1 MVKALVIINCIIL
14 AIGNCGGPLIM
25 RLYFNNGG
33 KRIWF
38 STFLETAG
46 FPVIF
51 IPLLFSYITRRRS
64 NNVGDSTSFFLI
76 KPRLLIAAVIVG
88 ILSGFDN
95 YLYAYGIAYLPVSTA
110 ALIIAS
116 QLAFIAIFS
125 FFMVKHKFTPFTINA
140 VVLLTVGA
148 AVLGMHTETDK
159 PVHETHKQYITGFLI
174 TVAAAVMYAFILP
187 LVELAYQK
195 AKQTMSYTLVLEF
208 QLILCLLASIVSVIG
223 MFIAGD
229 FKALP
234 KEAREFKL
242 GEALFYVV
250 AVFSAIIWQGFF
262 LGAIGLIFSTS
273 SLVSGIM
280 ISVLLP
286 ITEVL
291 AVIFYHEK
299 FQAEKGLSLALS
311 LWGFVS
317 YFYGEIKSGEDKR
330 RIQQEE
336 SQETEQSS
344 LSRPISEC

>member
-1 MVKALVIINCIIL
+1 MVRALVIINCIIL

-33 KRIWF
+33 NSIWF

-51 IPLLFSYITRRRS
+51 IPLLVSYLDRRRKNTS
-64 NNVGDSTSFFLI
+64 GSETTSFFLI
-76 KPRLLIAAVIVG
+76 KPRLLIAAALIG

-125 FFMVKHKFTPFTINA
+125 YFMVSHKFTPFTINA

-159 PVHETHKQYITGFLI
+159 PVHETHKQYIIGFLM

-187 LVELAYQK
+187 LVELSYQK
-195 AKQTMSYTLVLEF
+195 AKQPMSYTLVLEV
-208 QLILCLLASIVSVIG
+208 QMVLCLLASIVSLVG

-229 FKALP
+229 FK
-234 KEAREFKL
+234 
-242 GEALFYVV
+242 V
-250 AVFSAIIWQGFF
+250 
-262 LGAIGLIFSTS
+262 
-273 SLVSGIM
+273 SLV
-280 ISVLLP
+280 
-286 ITEVL
+286 
-291 AVIFYHEK
+291 F
-299 FQAEKGLSLALS
+299 
-311 LWGFVS
+311 
-317 YFYGEIKSGEDKR
+317 
-330 RIQQEE
+330 
-336 SQETEQSS
+336 
-344 LSRPISEC
+344 

>member
-1 MVKALVIINCIIL
+1 MVKVLVFINCIIL

-51 IPLLFSYITRRRS
+51 IPLLFSYIARRRS
-64 NNVGDSTSFFLI
+64 NNVGDDTSFFLI
-76 KPRLLIAAVIVG
+76 KPRLLIVAVFIG

-159 PVHETHKQYITGFLI
+159 PVHETHKQYIIGFLM

-195 AKQTMSYTLVLEF
+195 ARQPMSYTLVLEF
-208 QLILCLLASIVSVIG
+208 QLILCFLASIVSVIG

-262 LGAIGLIFSTS
+262 LGAIGLIFCTS

-317 YFYGEIKSGEDKR
+317 YFYGEIKSGKDKK
-330 RIQQEE
+330 RIQQEVE
-336 SQETEQSS
+336 SPETEQSS
-344 LSRPISEC
+344 LSSEC

>member
-1 MVKALVIINCIIL
+1 MAVRVLAIINCIIL

-33 KRIWF
+33 NRIWF

-46 FPVIF
+46 FPIIF
-51 IPLLFSYITRRRS
+51 IPLLFSYINRRS
-64 NNVGDSTSFFLI
+64 SNDGSENTSFFLI
-76 KPRLLIAAVIVG
+76 KPRLLIAAIIIG

-125 FFMVKHKFTPFTINA
+125 YFMVSHKFTPYTINA

-159 PVHETHKQYITGFLI
+159 PVLETHKQYITGFLM

-195 AKQTMSYTLVLEF
+195 AKQPLSYTLVLEV
-208 QLILCLLASIVSVIG
+208 QLILCIFASIVSLIG

-234 KEAREFKL
+234 IEAKEFKL
-242 GEALFYVV
+242 GEAMFYVV
-250 AVFSAIIWQGFF
+250 IVFSAIIWQGFF
-262 LGAIGLIFSTS
+262 LGAIGLIFCAS

-291 AVIFYHEK
+291 AVVFYHEK

-317 YFYGEIKSGEDKR
+317 YFYGEIKSDKDKK
-330 RIQQEE
+330 RIQQE
-336 SQETEQSS
+336 TELAS
-344 LSRPISEC
+344 LSSTVSEC

>member
-1 MVKALVIINCIIL
+1 MARALVIINCIIL

-33 KRIWF
+33 HRIWF

-46 FPVIF
+46 FPIIF
-51 IPLLFSYITRRRS
+51 IPLLFSYLNRRRS
-64 NNVGDSTSFFLI
+64 NNNEGENTRFFLI
-76 KPRLLIAAVIVG
+76 KPRLLIAAILIG

-125 FFMVKHKFTPFTINA
+125 YFMVSHKFTPFTINA

-148 AVLGMHTETDK
+148 AVLGMHTDTDK
-159 PVHETHKQYITGFLI
+159 PVHETHKQYMTGFLV
-174 TVAAAVMYAFILP
+174 TVAAAVMYAFLLP

-195 AKQTMSYTLVLEF
+195 AKQPMSYTLVLEV
-208 QLILCLLASIVSVIG
+208 QLILCFLACLVSLIG
-223 MFIAGD
+223 MLIAGD

-242 GEALFYVV
+242 GEAMFYVV
-250 AVFSAIIWQGFF
+250 AVISAIIWQGFF
-262 LGAIGLIFSTS
+262 LGAIGLIFCAS

-299 FQAEKGLSLALS
+299 FQPEKGLSLALS

-317 YFYGEIKSGEDKR
+317 YFYGEIKADKDKR
-330 RIQQEE
+330 IQEE
-336 SQETEQSS
+336 AQVNS
-344 LSRPISEC
+344 LPRRTSRSEC